1 MADTKVKLKLL
12 VDTQA
17 KKVLFAEAGKDFA
30 DFLFYLLSLPVGTFV
45 RVIEKKSMAGCLGN
59 LYDSIENL
67 SETYI
72 QPNQNKSSL
81 LNPKSPIY
89 ATEIPVLVS
98 DHELN
103 SSKVYMCPHNHLN
116 VAEIPDLVCPQCKE
130 KMTTEVPYVNASSN
144 SEATN
149 TTTVAEGGFVKGV
162 VTYMVMDN
170 LELQPMST
178 ISSITL
184 LNRFNVKDV
193 GSLEEKVVDFGVEEG
208 LKLLKASL
216 ECKTVL
222 TTALVSYMARDDL
235 SVTPAS
241 KICGIDFLQQNVR
254 DTSALEERVFEFGTD
269 EGRSS
274 SLASLYCF

>member
-1 MADTKVKLKLL
+1 MVDTKVKLKLL

-30 DFLFYLLSLPVGTFV
+30 DFLFYLLSLPVGTVV

-89 ATEIPVLVS
+89 ATEIPVLFS
-98 DHELN
+98 DHKLN
-103 SSKVYMCPHNHLN
+103 SRKVYMCPHSHLN

-222 TTALVSYMARDDL
+222 TS
-235 SVTPAS
+235 
-241 KICGIDFLQQNVR
+241 IFLGNIAPQN
-254 DTSALEERVFEFGTD
+254 
-269 EGRSS
+269 RSC
-274 SLASLYCF
+274 A